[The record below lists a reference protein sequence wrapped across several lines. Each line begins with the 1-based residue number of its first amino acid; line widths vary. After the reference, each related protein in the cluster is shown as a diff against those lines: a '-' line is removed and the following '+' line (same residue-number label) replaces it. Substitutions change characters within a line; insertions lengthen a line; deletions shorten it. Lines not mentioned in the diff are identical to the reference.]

1 MHVIVAEA
9 LHSGQLGDLGTDVL
23 FVEPPAMD
31 NPLLGAPNTLITPH
45 IAWATLHARKNIMRI
60 VTENIEAFLAGRAAN
75 IVNAMYLK

>member
-31 NPLLGAPNTLITPH
+31 NPLPGAPTH
-45 IAWATLHARKNIMRI
+45 
-60 VTENIEAFLAGRAAN
+60 
-75 IVNAMYLK
+75 